1 MNSARGT
8 SLGICRALAFT
19 LCLTASPLAIAQSG
33 SALAQRDAGSNTTK
47 SNVLGE
53 VLSIDQTAR
62 RLVVKTEGAQPVTV
76 LFNEATIHLRVPPGE
91 QTLDKAVKVTPTE
104 IGVGDRVYARGKSDE
119 ENKTVTARQL
129 IIMTKADIQLKQSRE
144 REEWLRRSI
153 AGVITVV
160 DPQTKEVKLQ
170 ALGQGK
176 NSPVITVPC
185 EGAVFRRYAP
195 DSVRFSDARPSSFAE
210 LRVGDQLRVLG
221 DKNPDGR
228 RFIPQEIVSG
238 NFKTVGGTVTQVDA
252 ATNEIKINLLG
263 GRQAISITLNK
274 KSALRR
280 ITPQSASLFIRQD
293 QTVAAA
299 KPAAQPA
306 SGGPPSGGNA
316 RPETKPTDL
325 QEVLDKLPPLTIAD
339 IKQGDVIM
347 VSSSVGS
354 DPSRMTAIALF
365 AGLDTVLNILQKQRQ
380 QPGNNTP
387 SPATGLPGGVLG
399 FVIGL
404 P

>member
-8 SLGICRALAFT
+8 ALGICCALAFS
-19 LCLTASPLAIAQSG
+19 LCLAASPTAIAQSSTG
-33 SALAQRDAGSNTTK
+33 SDATK

-53 VLSIDQTAR
+53 VLSIDQAAK

-76 LFNEATIHLRVPPGE
+76 LFNETTVHLRVPPGE
-91 QTLDKAVKVTPTE
+91 QTLDKAVKVAPAE
-104 IGVGDRVYARGKSDE
+104 IGVGDRVYARGKADE
-119 ENKTVTARQL
+119 EKKTVTARQL

-144 REEWLRRSI
+144 REEWQRRSI
-153 AGVITVV
+153 AGVVTSL

-170 ALGQGK
+170 SLGQGK
-176 NSPVITVPC
+176 NGPPIVVPC

-195 DSVRFSDARPSSFAE
+195 DSVRFSDAKPSSFAE

-221 DKNPDGR
+221 DKNEDGR
-228 RFIPQEIVSG
+228 RFIPKEIVSG
-238 NFKTVGGTVTQVDA
+238 AFKTVGGTVTQVDA
-252 ATNEIKINLLG
+252 ATGEIKINLLG
-263 GRQAISITLNK
+263 GRQQLSIALNK
-274 KSALRR
+274 RSALRR
-280 ITPQSASLFIRQD
+280 ITPQSAQLFIRQD

-299 KPAAQPA
+299 KPD
-306 SGGPPSGGNA
+306 A
-316 RPETKPTDL
+316 RPEAKRPADL
-325 QEVLDKLPPLTIAD
+325 QEVLDKLPSLTIAD
-339 IKQGDVIM
+339 IKQGDVVM

-365 AGLDTVLNILQKQRQ
+365 AGLDSVINLLQKQRQ
-380 QPGNNTP
+380 QSNNTP